1 MRRHLQ
7 HTTLP
12 FSSNH
17 QDVSST
23 YNLTLS
29 GSANRQ
35 IMAKNETSPHKLR
48 GKLIVESVAPHSR
61 SSTEAAP
68 IRAVHQWMKPRL
80 TVYLFNYRHGNIN

>member
-17 QDVSST
+17 QDVSSA